1 MNCKKLNHAEV
12 NKMKMKYYLTFL
24 VFVLSMILNFSG
36 CREYKTTTK
45 INSDG
50 SCVRT
55 VMVKDNS
62 VEPDS
67 IVFPIPADKSWKIET
82 TKAKDDTTQI
92 VYTATKDFNDVND
105 INDEY
110 KNKEK
115 IGVHVN
121 LDKKFRWFYTY
132 YDYEEVYQSYFPFK
146 KIPIRNFLTPQE
158 YELYLKDDTTKVFKK
173 RLDKYAEENY
183 FEYFFDEFLAL
194 VKKSDI
200 TDLTPEL
207 VVSKKTIIRQ
217 EIDKHGDK
225 TEELIVYLE
234 KVLGTKSVRK
244 LKNGIKNIVKTI
256 LNQMSRFSSVS
267 GKYSNEVTMPG
278 IILNTN
284 AKTIEGNKV
293 IWEFD
298 ENRFCYEDFTMTVQ
312 SRAVNVWAFI
322 VSGVVV
328 FAVVILLILPK
339 LKKKQL

>member
-1 MNCKKLNHAEV
+1 
-12 NKMKMKYYLTFL
+12 MKMKYYLILLT
-24 VFVLSMILNFSG
+24 FVLSMILNFSG
-36 CREYKTTTK
+36 CREYKTSTK

-55 VMVKDNS
+55 VMVKDNT

-67 IVFPIPADKSWKIET
+67 IVFPVPVDKSWKIER
-82 TKAKDDTTQI
+82 TKAKDDSTQT
-92 VYTATKDFNDVND
+92 VYTATKDFGNVND
-105 INDEY
+105 INNEY

-115 IGVHVN
+115 IGLHVN

-158 YELYLKDDTTKVFKK
+158 YELYLKDDTTKAFKK

-183 FEYFFDEFLAL
+183 FEYFFQELLNL
-194 VKKSDI
+194 VRNNK
-200 TDLTPEL
+200 TADLTPDL
-207 VVSKKTIIRQ
+207 IISKKEKIKENIN
-217 EIDKHGDK
+217 EHGDK
-225 TEELIVYLE
+225 TDLMQYLE
-234 KVLGTKSVRK
+234 KVLGTKSVWK
-244 LKNGIKNIVKTI
+244 LKNGIDEIVKTI
-256 LNQMSRFSSVS
+256 MDRMDQ
-267 GKYSNEVTMPG
+267 YSTANGSYKNEVAMPG

-284 AKTIEGNKV
+284 AKTVEGNKV

-312 SRAVNVWAFI
+312 SRAVNVWTFI